1 MKQKRT
7 PKTAD
12 EKDLDTL
19 WAVMRWAVD
28 MRQTSLCHHVLR
40 QIGQLDRPTPAADA
54 PPPARRPG
62 RPRKPKAE
70 ADQSDPGNGAA
81 TGAQLPLDG

>member
-28 MRQTSLCHHVLR
+28 MRQTSLCHHV
-40 QIGQLDRPTPAADA
+40 
-54 PPPARRPG
+54 
-62 RPRKPKAE
+62 
-70 ADQSDPGNGAA
+70 NGHA